1 MGNLQF
7 NRLNLVYGGFKMSKN
22 KIAPELLS
30 KIGRLPGMRYV
41 FNDRDG
47 HVLITENPLGTAD
60 RVLVFGKNKE
70 SLNNL
75 HAAVMAVEG
84 VLAHMGYEDPASGN
98 IHPWRW
104 VHVRWSRQE
113 LIDAG
118 VNLDGFH
125 QHLVEQG
132 NLFIE
137 YTQSR
142 YFTRQVRYDDDP
154 ETIHVVKFCRDHTAE
169 EGDDVFMYG
178 MSPDQAIPG
187 IRNEFLGWEIVGF

>member
-7 NRLNLVYGGFKMSKN
+7 NRLNLVYGGFKMSKH

-41 FNDRDG
+41 FNERDG

-70 SLNNL
+70 SISNL

-104 VHVRWSRQE
+104 VHVRWLQQE

-125 QHLVEQG
+125 QYLVEQG
-132 NLFIE
+132 NQLIAE
-137 YTQSR
+137 NRSR
-142 YFTRQVRYDDDP
+142 YFTRRIKYDNDD
-154 ETIHVVKFCRDHTAE
+154 TIHTMKFCRDHTAE

-178 MSPDQAIPG
+178 LSPDEALPG
-187 IRNEFLGWEIVGF
+187 GRNEFLGWEIVGF

>member
-41 FNDRDG
+41 FNNRDG

-113 LIDAG
+113 LIDADI
-118 VNLDGFH
+118 NTNAFH
-125 QHLVEQG
+125 QYLVEQG
-132 NLFIE
+132 NQFIMDNGN
-137 YTQSR
+137 R
-142 YFTRQVRYDDDP
+142 YFTRQVKYDDDP
-154 ETIHVVKFCRDHTAE
+154 ETVHVMKFCRDHTAE
-169 EGDDVFMYG
+169 DGDNVSYYG
-178 MSPDQAIPG
+178 LSPYQALPG
-187 IRNEFLGWEIVGF
+187 FRDEFLGWEIVGF